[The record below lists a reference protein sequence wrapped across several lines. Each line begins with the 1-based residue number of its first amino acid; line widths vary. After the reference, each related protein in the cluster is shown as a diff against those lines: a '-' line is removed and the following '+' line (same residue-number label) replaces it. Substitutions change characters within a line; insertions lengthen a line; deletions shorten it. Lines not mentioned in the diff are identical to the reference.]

1 MENNK
6 NQPQNKKVSSVFIII
21 GSIVI
26 GIGLIFAIW
35 GFIKVAN
42 FMSSGDMPWPLFIGM
57 PMFMFGLMLLLV
69 GLRPKIAKLN
79 AKLYNETLDVAG
91 DEIKEA
97 GMNTIDLAA
106 PVVDKAVDSITPNIT
121 QIVKSVKDG
130 VSEEKTEDTMYCKH
144 CGKLIDADSKF
155 CKHCAK
161 EQ

>member
-57 PMFMFGLMLLLV
+57 PMFMF
-69 GLRPKIAKLN
+69 
-79 AKLYNETLDVAG
+79 
-91 DEIKEA
+91 
-97 GMNTIDLAA
+97 
-106 PVVDKAVDSITPNIT
+106 
-121 QIVKSVKDG
+121 
-130 VSEEKTEDTMYCKH
+130 
-144 CGKLIDADSKF
+144 
-155 CKHCAK
+155 
-161 EQ
+161 